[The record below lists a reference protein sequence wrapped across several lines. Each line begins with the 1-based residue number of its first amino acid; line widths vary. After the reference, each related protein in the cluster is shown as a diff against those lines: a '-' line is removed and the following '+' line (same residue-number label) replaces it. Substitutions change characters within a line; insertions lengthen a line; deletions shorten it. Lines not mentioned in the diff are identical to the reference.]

1 VSLLYLWMVPAF
13 LLSPLS
19 SDCVLVSSLSQAI
32 SPPSPSSSA
41 VTVTAAE
48 TAVAA
53 AVIRTTHCLPLER
66 IAGLFLVQVIEGFS
80 AVCFDLAFVVS
91 VLVLI

>member
-1 VSLLYLWMVPAF
+1 MYLWRVPEF
-13 LLSPLS
+13 LLSQLFLG
-19 SDCVLVSSLSQAI
+19 CVWVSSLSRAI

-41 VTVTAAE
+41 VTATAAAS
-48 TAVAA
+48 AVAA
-53 AVIRTTHCLPLER
+53 AVARTAHCLPLER
-66 IAGLFLVQVIEGFS
+66 IAGRFLVRVIEGFS